1 MAFCNYRKKL
11 DEPRDLRDNM
21 VENCHPREGGDP
33 DLYKKLDSRLRG
45 NDIVDATYVGDILS
59 ITIAPQNIAK
69 TLLKFKTDKQLRF
82 TILTDLFAADF
93 PNREKRFEIVYN
105 LLSLENNK
113 RIIIKTH
120 LDDGEEIHTASSIF
134 SAATW
139 YEREVFDMFGVTFTG
154 SPDMR
159 RILTDY
165 GFVGHPLRKDF
176 PVTGH
181 VQVKYDETLQKVV
194 YESVSLDQD
203 FREFDFMS
211 PWQGPNY
218 VLPNVL
224 PGDEKATK

>member
-1 MAFCNYRKKL
+1 MLLDKITKL
-11 DEPRDLRDNM
+11 FP
-21 VENCHPREGGDP
+21 
-33 DLYKKLDSRLRG
+33 Y
-45 NDIVDATYVGDILS
+45 ATIGSVNDILS
-59 ITIAPQNIAK
+59 IIIEPQYIEK
-69 TLLKFKTDKQLRF
+69 TLLKLKTDKQLRF
-82 TILTDLFAADF
+82 TILTDLFGADF
-93 PNREKRFEIVYN
+93 PNRDKRFEIVYN

-120 LDDGEEIHTASSIF
+120 LDDGEEIATASSIF

-181 VQVKYDETLQKVV
+181 VQVKYDEELQKVV
-194 YESVSLDQD
+194 YEAVSLDQD

-211 PWQGPNY
+211 PWQSPTY
-218 VLPNVL
+218 VLPNIL